1 MNFETYLQTVK
12 LRCRPLPPAQQLIH
26 AQIGMVTELGEL
38 GDLLKRELAY
48 GKEFDRVNLMEEC
61 GDFLWYFVL
70 YCDERMIHP
79 KVLDAIVAKCDSMLM
94 RSESDEKIFRT
105 LVSAVSMLVAREE
118 LDIDR
123 DNELALV
130 ESSLMLVYGLLKKYD
145 FTMPQCLTANDAKL
159 ELRTGKAFDASR
171 ILNRDT
177 EAERKVLEE
186 HGQAEPRQAAG

>member
-48 GKEFDRVNLMEEC
+48 GKEFDRINLMEEC
-61 GDFLWYFVL
+61 GDFLWYFML
-70 YCDERMIHP
+70 YCDERAIHTRFLDETVVECESAP
-79 KVLDAIVAKCDSMLM
+79 TVTEPDESLFRVLTS
-94 RSESDEKIFRT
+94 
-105 LVSAVSMLVAREE
+105 SAAMLVAREHLGIST
-118 LDIDR
+118 LDER
-123 DNELALV
+123 DMAKG
-130 ESSLMLVYGLLKKYD
+130 SLMLIYALLAKYD
-145 FTMPQCLTANDAKL
+145 FTMAQCLVANDAKL
-159 ELRTGKAFDASR
+159 ELRTGKKFDAHR

-177 EAERKVLEE
+177 EAERKLLEE

>member
-12 LRCRPLPPAQQLIH
+12 LRCRPLPPDKQLVH

-70 YCDERMIHP
+70 YCDERAIHP
-79 KVLDAIVAKCDSMLM
+79 KVLDAIVEECDKSPRPTEADQNL
-94 RSESDEKIFRT
+94 FRVLT
-105 LVSAVSMLVAREE
+105 SSVAMLVAREH
-118 LDIDR
+118 LDLSASD
-123 DNELALV
+123 
-130 ESSLMLVYGLLKKYD
+130 ESDMVKGTLMLVYAMLVKYD
-145 FTMPQCLTANDAKL
+145 FTMAQCLTANDAKL
-159 ELRTGKAFDASR
+159 ELRTGKSFSADR

-177 EAERKVLEE
+177 DAERKVLEE
-186 HGQAEPRQAAG
+186 HGQAEPRQAVG

>member
-12 LRCRPLPPAQQLIH
+12 LRCRPLPPDKQLVH

-48 GKEFDRVNLMEEC
+48 GKEFDRINLMEEC
-61 GDFLWYFVL
+61 GDYLWYFVL

-79 KVLDAIVAKCDSMLM
+79 KVLDAIVAKCDGLPIGSD
-94 RSESDEKIFRT
+94 SDEAIFRM
-105 LVSAVSMLVAREE
+105 LVSAASMLVAHVE
-118 LDIDR
+118 LDISR
-123 DNELALV
+123 QSELGMV

-145 FTMPQCLTANDAKL
+145 FTMAQCLVANDAKL
-159 ELRTGKAFDASR
+159 ELRTGKAFSADR

-177 EAERKVLEE
+177 DAERKVLEE

>member
-12 LRCRPLPPAQQLIH
+12 LRCRPLPPDKQLVH

-48 GKEFDRVNLMEEC
+48 GKEFDRINLMEEC

-70 YCDERMIHP
+70 YCDERAIHP
-79 KVLDAIVAKCDSMLM
+79 KVLDAIVAKCDSLPLGVMA
-94 RSESDEKIFRT
+94 DGTVFRL
-105 LVSAVSMLVAREE
+105 LVSSASMLVAVEEMEIGRETE
-118 LDIDR
+118 LEMVR
-123 DNELALV
+123 
-130 ESSLMLVYGLLKKYD
+130 SSLMLVYGLLKKYD
-145 FTMPQCLTANDAKL
+145 FTMPQCLVANDAKL
-159 ELRTGKAFDASR
+159 ELRTGKAFSADR

-177 EAERKVLEE
+177 DAERKLLEE

>member
-70 YCDERMIHP
+70 YCDERAVHM
-79 KVLDAIVAKCDSMLM
+79 KTLDAVVNECAESPRPTEADQAMFRVLTSSVGMLAA
-94 RSESDEKIFRT
+94 REHVGLSASDE
-105 LVSAVSMLVAREE
+105 
-118 LDIDR
+118 R
-123 DNELALV
+123 DMIGG
-130 ESSLMLVYGLLKKYD
+130 SLMLVYAMLVKYD
-145 FTMPQCLTANDAKL
+145 FTIAQCLTANDAKL
-159 ELRTGKAFDASR
+159 ELRTGKTFDASR

-177 EAERKVLEE
+177 EAERKLLEE